1 MAEILYVIDGG
12 SELWRINPTTPND
25 ETGDYGLVGAL
36 PSGLPYGTGVTALS
50 NGDLIVIGP
59 NLWRINPNNPSSEI
73 GDYGLV
79 GEFPSSFGDAGGIT
93 VLSNDDLMV
102 VDFGATIDRLWRI
115 DPTNPSNQAGDYG
128 LVGAFPSGL
137 QNPQGIAVLSNGDF
151 MVADN
156 IGNELW
162 RINPVAPN
170 DEAGDYGFLGAF
182 PSGVGNAR
190 GMAVLANGDLMVLEA
205 SGSEL
210 WRINPTTPNDE
221 TGDYGL
227 VGDFPSGLGSAQ
239 GSFAVALISTPDA
252 PTAPTLTVNSQ
263 TQITAV
269 GIAPDDGG
277 ATISSY
283 DWRHKKT
290 ADAGWTDRLDETNL
304 TQVFS
309 GLDVGTEYEVQF
321 RATNSEGDSAYSPSA
336 IATTNA
342 ATVPA
347 RPTAPTLTVDS
358 DTEITAAYTAP
369 DNGGSPITGYRIRH
383 SVSGANSWTTNT
395 DTASPYQITG
405 LTGNTEYE
413 VQVAAVNGVGDSPWS
428 PSATATTIALTI
440 PSFSD
445 DTGNAQS
452 WTQDSAI
459 TPITVP
465 QATGNPVPSYAAVG
479 SLPTGISFNT
489 GTRVI
494 SGTPTAIASG
504 TIRIRATNS
513 QGSDDWT
520 VAYAT
525 AAGVPTTSV
534 TVPLTGIGLFTNYI
548 RWSDNQSL
556 GAVFDADGVGQTLTY
571 AELNDASPTGRVGIS
586 IIGTNNRF
594 TTAFEA
600 TGRIIFEASDGTTLE
615 VVIADADTSEP
626 YNWVPSNALE
636 VATFVGHIR
645 GLTDQDGTLTLIG
658 ATPTV
663 TVPAFADNTGDA
675 QSWTRNAAITNITV
689 PAATGTPAP
698 TYTAVGSLPAGIA
711 FNTTTRAISGTPTAV
726 GSGTITIR
734 ATNSEGSDDW
744 TVTYAVAAALTVPVF
759 SDDTGIAQ
767 NWTLGTAIATVT
779 VPTADGN
786 PTPSYAAVG
795 ALPAGINFNTGNRQL
810 TGTPTAAGSG
820 TIRIRATNSQGSDD
834 WTVTYTTSAALTPPL
849 FTDDTGVAQAWTQNV
864 AIPTLT
870 VPAASGNPTPSYAV
884 VGGLPT
890 GISFNTGNRRI
901 NGTPTAIGS
910 GTIRI
915 RATNSQGSD
924 DWTVTYATAGPTIT
938 TDTDAVYMLAATTPT
953 TPTGGTTSLNH
964 TPAGWQRT
972 APSATTTQAVYRI
985 QRTRT
990 YTDGAFTSATT
1001 WGTPSIFA
1009 NRLLT
1014 LAEYDTT
1021 GLEVDAAALFVA
1033 AAPTDIYADAN
1044 RGGTQTP
1051 EDGELG
1057 IGAGQTLIT
1066 RIRVRDN
1073 GDRIGLNDNDVP
1085 TALDM
1090 STHFGAGGTTSAWT
1104 LTIQTAAWAV
1114 SSNQVGTSAGN
1125 FINWTFGADDAALLD
1140 GIGAGERVIIAI
1152 ARTASVTP
1160 TDVVLSAQ
1168 GLGIALAIGQP
1179 TLVIGSTPSEVV
1191 LSAQVLGLALAIGQ
1205 PTLVVGAAPAEVVL
1219 SAQGLSLALSVG
1231 QPTTG
1236 SWSGYRPR

>member
-1 MAEILYVIDGG
+1 MLNRG
-12 SELWRINPTTPND
+12 LRI
-25 ETGDYGLVGAL
+25 
-36 PSGLPYGTGVTALS
+36 
-50 NGDLIVIGP
+50 
-59 NLWRINPNNPSSEI
+59 
-73 GDYGLV
+73 
-79 GEFPSSFGDAGGIT
+79 
-93 VLSNDDLMV
+93 
-102 VDFGATIDRLWRI
+102 RLLR
-115 DPTNPSNQAGDYG
+115 Q
-128 LVGAFPSGL
+128 
-137 QNPQGIAVLSNGDF
+137 
-151 MVADN
+151 
-156 IGNELW
+156 
-162 RINPVAPN
+162 
-170 DEAGDYGFLGAF
+170 
-182 PSGVGNAR
+182 
-190 GMAVLANGDLMVLEA
+190 
-205 SGSEL
+205 
-210 WRINPTTPNDE
+210 
-221 TGDYGL
+221 
-227 VGDFPSGLGSAQ
+227 
-239 GSFAVALISTPDA
+239 
-252 PTAPTLTVNSQ
+252 SQ
-263 TQITAV
+263 SLKQ
-269 GIAPDDGG
+269 
-277 ATISSY
+277 
-283 DWRHKKT
+283 
-290 ADAGWTDRLDETNL
+290 
-304 TQVFS
+304 
-309 GLDVGTEYEVQF
+309 
-321 RATNSEGDSAYSPSA
+321 RAT
-336 IATTNA
+336 
-342 ATVPA
+342 
-347 RPTAPTLTVDS
+347 PT
-358 DTEITAAYTAP
+358 
-369 DNGGSPITGYRIRH
+369 
-383 SVSGANSWTTNT
+383 
-395 DTASPYQITG
+395 
-405 LTGNTEYE
+405 
-413 VQVAAVNGVGDSPWS
+413 
-428 PSATATTIALTI
+428 
-440 PSFSD
+440 
-445 DTGNAQS
+445 
-452 WTQDSAI
+452 
-459 TPITVP
+459 
-465 QATGNPVPSYAAVG
+465 PSYAAVG

-525 AAGVPTTSV
+525 TAGVPTTSV

-658 ATPTV
+658 ATPAV

-734 ATNSEGSDDW
+734 ATNSEGFDDW
-744 TVTYAVAAALTVPVF
+744 TVAYSIAAALTVPVF

-820 TIRIRATNSQGSDD
+820 TIRIRATNNQGSDD

-972 APSATTTQAVYRI
+972 APSATTTQAVYRS

-1160 TDVVLSAQ
+1160 SDVVLSAQGLGIALAIGQPTLVVGATSEVVLSAQGLSIALSIGQPTLVIGAAPSEVVLSAQGLGIALAIGQPTLTAIVPQALSDFDDTGLEVEAAALLVASAPGTTGNNPYANSDRGGTDSPLDGELGLSSTQTVISRLRRFSDTVLAVNDNDNPSALDLSVYFGAGGDGNDLTLYMQTAADGLVSFAVSGQLANSGTQFQQFTLPAAAQTLLDNLDTGDRWIFALARTASVTPTDVVLSAQ

-1179 TLVIGSTPSEVV
+1179 TLVVVAPS
-1191 LSAQVLGLALAIGQ
+1191 
-1205 PTLVVGAAPAEVVL
+1205 EVVL
-1219 SAQGLSLALSVG
+1219 SAQGLSIAFSHR
-1231 QPTTG
+1231 TANF
-1236 SWSGYRPR
+1236 GYRVYPI